1 MALVSSKCPNN
12 RASGRRGQLG
22 EGTHTVMLEKN
33 RMQFI
38 NAVVGF
44 LEEKVP
50 QALK

>member
-1 MALVSSKCPNN
+1 MALAFQQTPNN
-12 RASGRRGQLG
+12 GAPGRGDQHG